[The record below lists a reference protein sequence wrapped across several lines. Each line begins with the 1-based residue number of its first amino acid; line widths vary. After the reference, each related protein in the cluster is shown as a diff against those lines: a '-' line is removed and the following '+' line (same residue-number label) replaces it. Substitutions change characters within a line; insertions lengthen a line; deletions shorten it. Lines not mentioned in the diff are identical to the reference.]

1 MRGIIIVTLKLDQAT
16 NYMYSQISGFKPKN
30 NVEGQTY
37 GIKPNLS
44 QKANHYFDGQ
54 MTFKK
59 AKLELFGFQKTK
71 WQPQSLERREGL
83 GVKRVADVQ
92 YIVLEHAVRPR

>member
-1 MRGIIIVTLKLDQAT
+1 
-16 NYMYSQISGFKPKN
+16 MYSQISGFKPKN

-59 AKLELFGFQKTK
+59 AKLELFGFQKSQMATIE
-71 WQPQSLERREGL
+71 SREKG
-83 GVKRVADVQ
+83 RVGS
-92 YIVLEHAVRPR
+92 